1 MSDDARPA
9 RLESATPK
17 SPRTRA
23 TALLLGLALADFA
36 AHMLVSDNYGYFRD
50 ELYYIEAGRHLSF
63 GYVDFPPLIAWLAR
77 FLDLLAGDALWA
89 IHVVP
94 ALATALI
101 VLLTGL
107 MARELGGRSFAQ
119 VLAAFGSLVAVTFLA
134 TGSIFSMDALDEL
147 WWALAAYVLILILK
161 RDDGRLWLLFGLIA
175 GLGLTTKV
183 SMLFFGLAL
192 VVGLLLTPAR
202 RRFRAKWIWLG
213 GAIAF
218 AFLVPYVLWN
228 AGNGWPTLEFFAN
241 YEGSDGPSEFLFGQI
256 LGMNPLTLPLSL
268 AGLWFYFSTHGGK
281 PYRTLGWTFVVL
293 LALFTLLG
301 AKAYFL
307 SPTYPMLFAG
317 GAVVVE
323 RLGGRVGRLLIKPV
337 YVVLLLL
344 SGLLLAP
351 LAMPIL
357 PPATF
362 ANSYGFMS
370 DTGNASAGQ
379 QGEGVF
385 PQYLGDRFGW
395 DTMTRTVAGVYD
407 DLPAAELSRVC
418 IFTANYGEASALNF
432 LGDRYGLPPAI
443 SGHNSYYLWGPGAC
457 TGEVMITVGLSR
469 GEVERGY
476 AVVERATTNTCR
488 YCVLEE
494 ENGAPVY
501 VAANPKAPISD
512 LWPRTK
518 HYE

>member
-1 MSDDARPA
+1 MSDAARPA
-9 RLESATPK
+9 RVESVTPK
-17 SPRTRA
+17 GARTRA
-23 TALLLGLALADFA
+23 TALLAGLAIADFV
-36 AHMLVSDNYGYFRD
+36 AHMLVSTNYGYFRD

-63 GYVDFPPLIAWLAR
+63 GYVDFPPLIAWFAR
-77 FLDLLAGDALWA
+77 FLDVLAGDALWA

-94 ALATALI
+94 AFATALI
-101 VLLTGL
+101 VFVTGL
-107 MARELGGRSFAQ
+107 MARELGGGRFAQ
-119 VLAAFGSLVAVTFLA
+119 AMAALASLVAVTFLA

-147 WWALAAYVLILILK
+147 WWTLAAYVVILIFK
-161 RDDGRLWLLFGLIA
+161 RDDARLWLLFGLVV
-175 GLGLTTKV
+175 GLGLATKV
-183 SMLFFGLAL
+183 TILFFGFALAAGL
-192 VVGLLLTPAR
+192 VLTPAR
-202 RRFRAKWIWLG
+202 RQFRAKWIWLG

-218 AFLVPYVLWN
+218 AFLVPYALWN
-228 AGNGWPTLEFFAN
+228 AANGWPTPEFFAN

-268 AGLWFYFSTHGGK
+268 AGLWFYFGTQGGK
-281 PYRTLGWTFVVL
+281 PYRTLGWAFVVL
-293 LALFTLLG
+293 LFIFTILG

-307 SPTYPMLFAG
+307 SPAYPMLFAG

-323 RLGGRVGRLLIKPV
+323 RLGGRAGALVKPL
-337 YVVLLLL
+337 YIVLLLL

-362 ANSYGFMS
+362 ASTYGFMS

-379 QGEGVF
+379 EGEGVF
-385 PQYLGDRFGW
+385 PQPLGDRFGW
-395 DTMTRTVAGVYD
+395 GTMTRTVASVYD
-407 DLPAAELSRVC
+407 DLPTAERSRAC

-432 LGDRYGLPPAI
+432 LGDRHGLPPAI
-443 SGHNSYYLWGPGAC
+443 SGHNNYYLWGPGGC

-476 AVVERATTNTCR
+476 AGVERAATNTCR

-501 VAANPKAPISD
+501 VATKPKAPIAEW
-512 LWPRTK
+512 WPSTK